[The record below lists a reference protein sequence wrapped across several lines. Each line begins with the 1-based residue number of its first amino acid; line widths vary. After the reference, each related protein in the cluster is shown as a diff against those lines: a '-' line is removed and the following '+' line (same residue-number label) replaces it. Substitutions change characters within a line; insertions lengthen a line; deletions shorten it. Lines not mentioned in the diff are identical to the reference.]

1 MASTAR
7 VKLWGKTLGAV
18 TWNDRRKVAEFEYDP
33 AFIRSGLP
41 VSPLLLPLQPGV
53 FSFPALNHETFHG
66 MPGLLADSLPDR
78 WGNTLIKLWL
88 QQQNR
93 PENDLDPVERLLY
106 QSSRATGA
114 LEFEPALQGAPSGS
128 SASVSV
134 EGLAAV
140 ASQILKDKG
149 ELKASLKGKNAD
161 ALNDIIRVGTS
172 AGGNRA
178 KAVIAWNRKTH
189 EVRSGQLTLPEGFE
203 PWILKFDE
211 VGETANGQPSS
222 FGRIEYAYHL
232 MALAAGIDMSE
243 CHLWEEGGR
252 AHFMTRRFDRAAD
265 GEKLHMLSLCALAH
279 LDHNDPGLHR
289 YEDLFDVALRL
300 ELGYAAAA
308 QLFRRM
314 AFNVLARNQDDHTRN
329 FGFLMDQTGHW
340 RLSPAYDVAYAYNPK
355 GQWTSQHQMSI
366 GGKRDSFLA
375 ENLLALAKRYG
386 VKKAKSHLEAV
397 ADAIGAWEKFA
408 TKAGLETR
416 TVERIAATFRLK
428 TLSVGLEGRGL

>member
-7 VKLWGKTLGAV
+7 VMLWGKTLGAV
-18 TWNDRRKVAEFEYDP
+18 AWNARRKVAEFEYDP

-41 VSPLLLPLQPGV
+41 VSPLMLPLRPGV
-53 FSFPALNHETFHG
+53 FSFPTLNPETFHG

-88 QQQNR
+88 QQQDR

-114 LEFEPALQGAPSGS
+114 LEFEPALGGTPTGT

-140 ASQILKDKG
+140 AGQILKAKG
-149 ELKASLKGKNAD
+149 ELTASLKGKDAD
-161 ALNDIIRVGTS
+161 TLTDIIRVGTS

-189 EVRSGQLTLPEGFE
+189 EVRSGQLTLAKGFE

-243 CHLWEEGGR
+243 CRLWEEGGR
-252 AHFMTRRFDRAAD
+252 AHFMTRRFDRTAD
-265 GEKLHMLSLCALAH
+265 GGKLHMLSLCALAH
-279 LDHNDPGLHR
+279 LDHNDASLHR

-300 ELGYAAAA
+300 ELGYTAAA

-329 FGFLMDQTGHW
+329 FAFLMDQAGLW

-355 GQWTSQHQMSI
+355 GRWTSQHQMSI
-366 GGKRDSFLA
+366 GGKRDGFVA
-375 ENLLALAKRYG
+375 EDLLALAKRYG
-386 VKKAKSHLEAV
+386 VKKAKDHLKAV
-397 ADAIGAWEKFA
+397 ADAVGGWSKFA
-408 TKAGLETR
+408 AKAGLEMKAT
-416 TVERIAATFRLK
+416 ERIGAALRLK
-428 TLSVGLEGRGL
+428 MLNK